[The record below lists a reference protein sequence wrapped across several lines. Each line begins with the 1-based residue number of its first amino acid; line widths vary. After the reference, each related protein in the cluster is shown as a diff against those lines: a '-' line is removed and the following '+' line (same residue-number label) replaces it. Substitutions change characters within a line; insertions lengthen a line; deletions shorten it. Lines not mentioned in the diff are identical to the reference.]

1 MGENERKKLAFITI
15 ERLLEMNANDEKFTL
30 VDVLSEES
38 YKEGHIPGSINI
50 PLGNLEPLAERY
62 LDRKDTIVVYCGS
75 YSCQA
80 STKATKKLQEMGYEN
95 TLDFKAGKRGWQH
108 VGLGLEK

>member
-1 MGENERKKLAFITI
+1 MKKLTFITI
-15 ERLLEMNANDEKFTL
+15 ERLLEMNANEEKFTL

-38 YKEGHIPGSINI
+38 YKEGHIPGAINI

-80 STKATKKLQEMGYEN
+80 STKATKKLLEMGYEN

-108 VGLGLEK
+108 AGLKLEK

>member
-1 MGENERKKLAFITI
+1 MKKLTFITI

-38 YKEGHIPGSINI
+38 YKEGHIPGAINI

-62 LDRKDTIVVYCGS
+62 LNRKDTIVVYCGS

-80 STKATKKLQEMGYEN
+80 STKATKKLLEIGYEN

-108 VGLGLEK
+108 AGLKLEK

>member
-1 MGENERKKLAFITI
+1 MKKLTFITI

-38 YKEGHIPGSINI
+38 YKDGHIPRAINI
-50 PLGNLEPLAERY
+50 PLGNLESLAERY

-80 STKATKKLQEMGYEN
+80 STKATRELLERGYEN

-108 VGLGLEK
+108 AALELEK

>member
-1 MGENERKKLAFITI
+1 MKKLTFITI
-15 ERLLEMNANDEKFTL
+15 ERLLEMNANEEKFTL

-38 YKEGHIPGSINI
+38 YKEGHIPGAINL

-80 STKATKKLQEMGYEN
+80 STKATRKLLEMGYEN

-108 VGLGLEK
+108 AGLGLEK

>member
-1 MGENERKKLAFITI
+1 MKKLTFITI
-15 ERLLEMNANDEKFTL
+15 ERLLEMNANEEKFTL

-38 YKEGHIPGSINI
+38 YKEGHIPGAINI

-80 STKATKKLQEMGYEN
+80 STKATKKLLEMGYEN

-108 VGLGLEK
+108 AGLKLKK

>member
-1 MGENERKKLAFITI
+1 MKKLRFITI
-15 ERLLEMNANDEKFTL
+15 ERLLEMKANNKKFTL

-38 YKEGHIPGSINI
+38 YKEGHIPGAINI
-50 PLGNLEPLAERY
+50 PLENLESLAERY
-62 LDRKDTIVVYCGS
+62 LDNRDTIVVYCGS

-80 STKATKKLQEMGYEN
+80 STKATRKLLEMDYEN

-108 VGLGLEK
+108 AGLELEK

>member
-1 MGENERKKLAFITI
+1 MKKLTFITI
-15 ERLLEMNANDEKFTL
+15 ERLLEMNANEEKFTL

-38 YKEGHIPGSINI
+38 YKEGHIPGAINI

-62 LDRKDTIVVYCGS
+62 LNRKDTIVVYCGS

-80 STKATKKLQEMGYEN
+80 STKATKKLLEIGYEN

-108 VGLGLEK
+108 AGLKLEK

>member
-1 MGENERKKLAFITI
+1 MKKLRFITI

-38 YKEGHIPGSINI
+38 YKEGHIPGAINI
-50 PLGNLEPLAERY
+50 PLGDLGQMAERY
-62 LDRKDTIVVYCGS
+62 LDKQDTIVVYCGS
-75 YSCQA
+75 YSCQK
-80 STKATKKLQEMGYEN
+80 STKATRKLPEMDYEK

-108 VGLGLEK
+108 AGLGLEK

>member
-1 MGENERKKLAFITI
+1 
-15 ERLLEMNANDEKFTL
+15 MNANEEKFTL

-38 YKEGHIPGSINI
+38 YKEGHIPGAINI

-80 STKATKKLQEMGYEN
+80 STKATKKLLEMGYEN

-108 VGLGLEK
+108 AGLKLEK

>member
-1 MGENERKKLAFITI
+1 MKKLTFITI
-15 ERLLEMNANDEKFTL
+15 EKLLEMNANEEKFTL

-38 YKEGHIPGSINI
+38 YKEGHIPGAINI
-50 PLGNLEPLAERY
+50 PLGNLESLAERY

-80 STKATKKLQEMGYEN
+80 STKATRKLLEMGYEN

-108 VGLGLEK
+108 AGLGLEK

>member
-1 MGENERKKLAFITI
+1 MKKLRFITI

-38 YKEGHIPGSINI
+38 YKEGHIPGAINI
-50 PLGNLEPLAERY
+50 PLGNLEALAEHY
-62 LDRKDTIVVYCGS
+62 LDKHDTIVVYCGS
-75 YSCQA
+75 YSCQK
-80 STKATKKLQEMGYEN
+80 STKAARKLLELGYKN

-108 VGLGLEK
+108 TGLGLEK

>member
-1 MGENERKKLAFITI
+1 MKKLTFITI
-15 ERLLEMNANDEKFTL
+15 ERLLEMNANEEKFTL

-38 YKEGHIPGSINI
+38 YKEGHIPGAINI

-80 STKATKKLQEMGYEN
+80 STKATKKLLEIGYEN

-108 VGLGLEK
+108 AGLKLEK